1 MIVTKKA
8 IPRRAMLRGLG
19 ATVALPFLD
28 AMVPA
33 FGRLAAAAPKTSRL
47 STVYIGNGA
56 NMKTWT
62 PIAEGRAYEM
72 TPMLEPLAPFRDRM
86 LVLSGLD
93 NKPGLAL
100 PGEPAGG
107 HGRIGGSFLTG
118 VHVKPT
124 EGADFEAGISIDQIA
139 ARELGQKTELA
150 SLELSLDTTE
160 FAGACDA
167 GFSCAYTTTLCWRG
181 PTAPVPMEHDPRAV
195 FERLFGDSGST
206 DRAERLSRL
215 TANRSILD
223 SVTGKLARLQRDLGG
238 RDREKLT
245 QYVDAIRDVER
256 RIQRAEE
263 QSAREL
269 PVVEQP
275 AGAPDSFEAYAR
287 VMFDLQ
293 VLALQSD
300 LTRVITFQLASEL
313 SARTYPEA
321 GVADPHHGLAVAVV
335 ALLAEGDDRV
345 EQLARQLREHA
356 RILDEPLVPP
366 AVEEQRTA
374 VAVACELDLAEEE
387 GVISSPVGAHDSCD
401 EVRECALDQRCLMD
415 HLERRLGKLVGHAA
429 REAVGEAGLL
439 RLEHAHAEAR
449 SLVEQRP
456 HPRPPV
462 DRDENERG
470 LERDRHERVRRH
482 AVHLLADPGREHRH
496 ARGEHPEC
504 SPEGESGVA
513 LETLAELQRLGHRC
527 DVVRRSERLRR
538 RDGARHRDLE
548 LRWPRAFHACD
559 CDD

>member
-1 MIVTKKA
+1 
-8 IPRRAMLRGLG
+8 
-19 ATVALPFLD
+19 
-28 AMVPA
+28 
-33 FGRLAAAAPKTSRL
+33 
-47 STVYIGNGA
+47 
-56 NMKTWT
+56 
-62 PIAEGRAYEM
+62 M
-72 TPMLEPLAPFRDRM
+72 TPMLEPLAAFRERM

-206 DRAERLSRL
+206 DRTERLSRL

-223 SVTGKLARLQRDLGG
+223 SVTGKLARLQRDLGA
-238 RDREKLT
+238 RDREKLS

-287 VMFDLQ
+287 ADVRSAGAGATVRSDARHHLHAGLGAERADLSRSRRGRS
-293 VLALQSD
+293 APCD
-300 LTRVITFQLASEL
+300 LASSEPGGQPREDRQDRRL
-313 SARTYPEA
+313 PLENR
-321 GVADPHHGLAVAVV
+321 VV
-335 ALLAEGDDRV
+335 L
-345 EQLARQLREHA
+345 
-356 RILDEPLVPP
+356 P
-366 AVEEQRTA
+366 RTA
-374 VAVACELDLAEEE
+374 PD
-387 GVISSPVGAHDSCD
+387 
-401 EVRECALDQRCLMD
+401 
-415 HLERRLGKLVGHAA
+415 
-429 REAVGEAGLL
+429 
-439 RLEHAHAEAR
+439 
-449 SLVEQRP
+449 
-456 HPRPPV
+456 
-462 DRDENERG
+462 
-470 LERDRHERVRRH
+470 
-482 AVHLLADPGREHRH
+482 
-496 ARGEHPEC
+496 
-504 SPEGESGVA
+504 
-513 LETLAELQRLGHRC
+513 
-527 DVVRRSERLRR
+527 RR
-538 RDGARHRDLE
+538 RTATGRCWITRTSSTPA
-548 LRWPRAFHACD
+548 A
-559 CDD
+559 

>member
-1 MIVTKKA
+1 MIVTRKA

-33 FGRLAAAAPKTSRL
+33 FGRLAAAAPNISRL
-47 STVYIGNGA
+47 STIYIGNGA

-62 PIAEGRAYEM
+62 PAAEGSAYEM
-72 TPMLEPLAPFRDRM
+72 TPMLEPLAAFRDRM
-86 LVLSGLD
+86 LVISGLD

-139 ARELGQKTELA
+139 ARVLGQKTELA

-167 GFSCAYTTTLCWRG
+167 GFSCAYTTTVCWRG
-181 PTAPVPMEHDPRAV
+181 PTAPLPMEHDPRAV

-206 DRAERLSRL
+206 DRSERLSRL

-223 SVTGKLARLQRDLGG
+223 SVNGKLARLQRDLGA
-238 RDREKLT
+238 RDREKLA
-245 QYVDAIRDVER
+245 QYVESIRDVER

-275 AGAPDSFEAYAR
+275 AGAPDGFDAYAR

-300 LTRVITFQLASEL
+300 LTRVITFMLASEL

-321 GVADPHHGLAVAVV
+321 GVADPHHAISHHQNRADNLEKIAKIGAYHSKTVSYYLERLQQTPDGDGSLLDHTTVLFGRGMSDSNAHQPIDLPLALFSAELGGGRHLRRKGVPLTNLYMT
-335 ALLAEGDDRV
+335 LLANLGVPVETIGDS
-345 EQLARQLREHA
+345 
-356 RILDEPLVPP
+356 
-366 AVEEQRTA
+366 T
-374 VAVACELDLAEEE
+374 
-387 GVISSPVGAHDSCD
+387 G
-401 EVRECALDQRCLMD
+401 
-415 HLERRLGKLVGHAA
+415 
-429 REAVGEAGLL
+429 
-439 RLEHAHAEAR
+439 
-449 SLVEQRP
+449 
-456 HPRPPV
+456 
-462 DRDENERG
+462 
-470 LERDRHERVRRH
+470 
-482 AVHLLADPGREHRH
+482 
-496 ARGEHPEC
+496 
-504 SPEGESGVA
+504 
-513 LETLAELQRLGHRC
+513 TLSML
-527 DVVRRSERLRR
+527 
-538 RDGARHRDLE
+538 
-548 LRWPRAFHACD
+548 
-559 CDD
+559 

>member
-1 MIVTKKA
+1 MIVTRKA

-33 FGRLAAAAPKTSRL
+33 FGRLAAAAPNISRL
-47 STVYIGNGA
+47 STIYIGNGA

-62 PIAEGRAYEM
+62 PAAEGSAYEM
-72 TPMLEPLAPFRDRM
+72 TPMLEPLAAFRDRM
-86 LVLSGLD
+86 LVISGLD
-93 NKPGLAL
+93 NKPALAL

-139 ARELGQKTELA
+139 ARVLGQKTELA

-167 GFSCAYTTTLCWRG
+167 GFSCAYTTTVCWRG
-181 PTAPVPMEHDPRAV
+181 PTAPLPMEHDPRAV

-206 DRAERLSRL
+206 DRSERLSRL

-223 SVTGKLARLQRDLGG
+223 SVNGKLARLQRDLGA
-238 RDREKLT
+238 RDREKLA
-245 QYVDAIRDVER
+245 QYVESIRDVER

-275 AGAPDSFEAYAR
+275 AGAPDGFDAYAR

-300 LTRVITFQLASEL
+300 LTRVITFMLASEL

-321 GVADPHHGLAVAVV
+321 GVADPHHAISHHQNRADNLEKIAKIGAYHSKTVSYYLERLQQTPDGDGSLLDHTTVLFGRGMSDSNAHQPIDLPLALFSAELGGGRHLRRKGVPLTNLYLT
-335 ALLAEGDDRV
+335 LLANLGVPVETIGDS
-345 EQLARQLREHA
+345 
-356 RILDEPLVPP
+356 
-366 AVEEQRTA
+366 T
-374 VAVACELDLAEEE
+374 
-387 GVISSPVGAHDSCD
+387 G
-401 EVRECALDQRCLMD
+401 
-415 HLERRLGKLVGHAA
+415 
-429 REAVGEAGLL
+429 
-439 RLEHAHAEAR
+439 
-449 SLVEQRP
+449 
-456 HPRPPV
+456 
-462 DRDENERG
+462 
-470 LERDRHERVRRH
+470 
-482 AVHLLADPGREHRH
+482 
-496 ARGEHPEC
+496 
-504 SPEGESGVA
+504 
-513 LETLAELQRLGHRC
+513 TLSML
-527 DVVRRSERLRR
+527 
-538 RDGARHRDLE
+538 
-548 LRWPRAFHACD
+548 
-559 CDD
+559 

>member
-1 MIVTKKA
+1 MIVTRKA
-8 IPRRAMLRGLG
+8 IPRRVMLRGLG

-33 FGRLAAAAPKTSRL
+33 FGRLAAAAPNIPRL
-47 STVYIGNGA
+47 STIYIGNGA

-62 PIAEGRAYEM
+62 PAAEGNAYEM
-72 TPMLEPLAPFRDRM
+72 TPMLEPLAAFRDRM
-86 LVLSGLD
+86 LVISGLD

-139 ARELGQKTELA
+139 ARKLGQKTELA

-223 SVTGKLARLQRDLGG
+223 SVNGKLARLQRDLGA

-245 QYVDAIRDVER
+245 QYVEAIRDVER

-263 QSAREL
+263 QSTRDL

-275 AGAPDSFEAYAR
+275 AGAPDTFEAYAR

-300 LTRVITFQLASEL
+300 LTRVITFMLASEL

-321 GVADPHHGLAVAVV
+321 GVADPHHA
-335 ALLAEGDDRV
+335 
-345 EQLARQLREHA
+345 
-356 RILDEPLVPP
+356 
-366 AVEEQRTA
+366 
-374 VAVACELDLAEEE
+374 
-387 GVISSPVGAHDSCD
+387 ISHHQNRADNLEKIAKIGAYHSKT
-401 EVRECALDQRCLMD
+401 VSYY
-415 HLERRLGKLVGHAA
+415 LERLHQTPDGDGS
-429 REAVGEAGLL
+429 LL
-439 RLEHAHAEAR
+439 DHTTVLY
-449 SLVEQRP
+449 
-456 HPRPPV
+456 
-462 DRDENERG
+462 
-470 LERDRHERVRRH
+470 
-482 AVHLLADPGREHRH
+482 
-496 ARGEHPEC
+496 ARGMSDSNAHQPIDLPLALF
-504 SPEGESGVA
+504 SPE
-513 LETLAELQRLGHRC
+513 LGGGQH
-527 DVVRRSERLRR
+527 LRR
-538 RDGARHRDLE
+538 KGVPLTNLYMTLLGNLGVPVETIGDSTGTLST
-548 LRWPRAFHACD
+548 L
-559 CDD
+559 